1 MGNMKKAIIVEDFK
15 LISDIWNTILVEEGF
30 NEIEVMSDSVAVENK
45 MKSYF
50 PDLILMDVNLP
61 SAKNGI
67 QLTESLMKINPELKI
82 IILTIHTEPS
92 YIQRAFEAG
101 AKGYVTK
108 NSSIVELKQAINLVL
123 SGETYLCNEV
133 RQIANN

>member
-1 MGNMKKAIIVEDFK
+1 MKKAIIVEDFK

>member
-67 QLTESLMKINPELKI
+67 QLTESLMKINPDLKI

-133 RQIANN
+133 RQVANN

>member
-1 MGNMKKAIIVEDFK
+1 MKKAIIVEDFK

-67 QLTESLMKINPELKI
+67 QLTESLMKINPDLKI

-133 RQIANN
+133 RQVANN